1 MESRKGITVDAV
13 FEALLFIDENWGE
26 WEGEFEEFMANVIY
40 DERVTTHDVKHLLDA
55 LSKGEPIDGLEAL
68 IAQKLGSNYKIRYKP
83 E

>member
-1 MESRKGITVDAV
+1 MESRKEATIEAV

-55 LSKGEPIDGLEAL
+55 LSKGEPIDGLEGL
-68 IAQKLGSNYKIRYKP
+68 VAQKVGERYKITYNP
-83 E
+83 

>member
-1 MESRKGITVDAV
+1 MENRQEATIDAV

-40 DERVTTHDVKHLLDA
+40 DDRVTTHDVKHLLDA
-55 LSKGEPIDGLEAL
+55 LSKGEPIGGLEGL
-68 IAQKLGSNYKIRYKP
+68 VAQKVGANYKINYNP